1 VFEKKKVYLFGTQSS
16 GSGSESGIQTQKC
29 TKSKGAN
36 ESGNNSGSN
45 DDEAGMGL
53 NARDDSDNGSGT
65 QVWVLILFF
74 TSLKLITGCYHVVQ
88 GMNVVTLRIQETF
101 WRNCL

>member
-1 VFEKKKVYLFGTQSS
+1 LFGTQSS

-29 TKSKGAN
+29 GKSKGGK

-45 DDEAGMGL
+45 DSHDNEADMGL

-65 QVWVLILFF
+65 QVRILMLF
-74 TSLKLITGCYHVVQ
+74 TSLNLIY
-88 GMNVVTLRIQETF
+88 
-101 WRNCL
+101 